1 MRLNNIYFG
10 NKLNFG
16 LKLLLENA
24 SDQEFAAFL
33 NIPEE
38 KVVFFKYK
46 MQVFEESVRAR
57 RRAAKIAKSSKSASR
72 SVQKREIS
80 SEERFRRARELISKG
95 LSTNQISKVLKV
107 SERSVTRFK
116 RRMREEKKRLKA
128 EGKIAIDPNDPDD
141 DNNFKHLPTEQK
153 MQVAKEMFRK
163 RLKIQEISEI
173 LKISERSVR
182 RWKDRLA
189 NETRSDNNEHN
200 YEDSVTEGRAKRA
213 PKRAIEF
220 DQSSQQEDEEIY
232 YEEAPPEHTPLPK
245 KRKLFVDREKVEY
258 ARELIEN
265 KMSNKEMS
273 KLLELTIAC
282 VRKLK
287 LKILNGTVEELIDDS
302 EEHYTNI
309 GKTATDGN
317 IETKAFVA

>member
-1 MRLNNIYFG
+1 
-10 NKLNFG
+10 
-16 LKLLLENA
+16 
-24 SDQEFAAFL
+24 
-33 NIPEE
+33 
-38 KVVFFKYK
+38 
-46 MQVFEESVRAR
+46 MQLFEESIRAR
-57 RRAAKIAKSSKSASR
+57 RRAAKLAKSKAASR
-72 SVQKREIS
+72 TVQKREIS

-189 NETRSDNNEHN
+189 NEMKIEAD
-200 YEDSVTEGRAKRA
+200 YEQVETEKGPTKHSKRA
-213 PKRAIEF
+213 VTVKPKVE
-220 DQSSQQEDEEIY
+220 QSLQQEDEDIY
-232 YEEAPPEHTPLPK
+232 YEEALPEQTSLPK

-287 LKILNGTVEELIDDS
+287 LKILNGTVDELIDDS
-302 EEHYTNI
+302 EEHYTKV
-309 GKTATDGN
+309 GKGDTDGEF
-317 IETKAFVA
+317 ETKVFLLYLKELFPFQRIH

>member
-1 MRLNNIYFG
+1 MHI
-10 NKLNFG
+10 
-16 LKLLLENA
+16 
-24 SDQEFAAFL
+24 
-33 NIPEE
+33 
-38 KVVFFKYK
+38 
-46 MQVFEESVRAR
+46 FEESIRAR
-57 RRAAKIAKSSKSASR
+57 RRAAKIAKSTKAASR

-95 LSTNQISKVLKV
+95 LNTNQISKVLKV

-153 MQVAKEMFRK
+153 MQVAKDMFRK
-163 RLKIQEISEI
+163 RLKIGEISEI

-189 NETRSDNNEHN
+189 NETKSENNEHD
-200 YEDSVTEGRAKRA
+200 YEETDNAPRTMKTTRRSVKVE
-213 PKRAIEF
+213 P
-220 DQSSQQEDEEIY
+220 DSQQEDEDLY
-232 YEEAPPEHTPLPK
+232 YEEPQAEQTAQRTK

-287 LKILNGTVEELIDDS
+287 MKILNGTVEELIDDS
-302 EEHYTNI
+302 EEHYTKI
-309 GKTATDGN
+309 GKGDTDG
-317 IETKAFVA
+317 EF